1 MIIVFGSINMDMF
14 IDSDRMPEVGETV
27 VCPSYETSPGGKGAN
42 QALAALRA
50 GAKVALVGR
59 SGDDGMGTRIVTNL
73 RREGVMTSGVAQSS
87 QPTGCAIILRG
98 PHGENRIIV
107 ASGANAEVS
116 ADQVPDEILKP
127 GNVVLMQM
135 ETPPEENWKLLERAK
150 KLGAMTILNA
160 APARPIPKEVFPLI
174 DVLIINEIE
183 ARQLTGQMDIKADTD
198 VLKQAAALSSAGPL
212 TCIITLGAKGSV
224 AWTKENK
231 PFHVPALKID
241 EVVDTTGAGDAW
253 CGTLATALYQGIPL
267 EDAMKRA
274 SVAASLSCMKKGAH
288 ESFPYLGDIEDNLSK
303 L

>member
-50 GAKVALVGR
+50 GAKVALIGR

-73 RREGVMTSGVAQSS
+73 RREGVMTSGVAQSP
-87 QPTGCAIILRG
+87 QPTGCAIIFRG
-98 PHGENRIIV
+98 SDGQNRIVV
-107 ASGANAEVS
+107 ASGANAEVT

-135 ETPPEENWKLLERAK
+135 ETPPEENWILLDRAK

-160 APARPIPKEVFPLI
+160 APVRPIPKEIFPLI
-174 DVLIINEIE
+174 DVLVVNEIE
-183 ARQLTGQMDIKADTD
+183 AAQLSAQIGIKDTD
-198 VLKQAAALSSAGPL
+198 FLKQAAALSAAGPL
-212 TCIITLGAKGSV
+212 TCIVTLGAKGAV
-224 AWTKENK
+224 AWTKDNK
-231 PFHVPALKID
+231 PFHVPALKVD

-253 CGTLATALYQGIPL
+253 CGTLATALYQGMAL

-274 SVAASLSCMKKGAH
+274 SVAASLSCMKKGAQ